1 MRTFDIPY
9 LADWAVSSFR
19 WVLLLG
25 ATVAL
30 TRAESL
36 KVTSGILLLL
46 FVLWNL
52 FTTALAIFYRR
63 LKFHRP
69 INVIFDTIAGFAL
82 FIVNLGVDGPLF
94 WIGALA
100 ITTAAIYYEWRGSLA
115 VAAFVTLVEAG
126 WTYLGT
132 RPFFT
137 PQILIPAVGANLIAC
152 VLTIIM
158 SMFLMRRLRASY
170 KATVSSRQE
179 AERKAQLAERT
190 RMQTL
195 YQMIETMSATLNYHE
210 VIDTVLDLSAN
221 ALAADTD
228 NGQSEQMVSAVLLF
242 GEHDLD
248 VASSRR
254 FTPRDTQITFPATA
268 GVLQEVLQSAE
279 AKLIANPYTDPELGK
294 ITTLE
299 GCKSAFILS
308 LRRGVN
314 AYGMML
320 FAHPSPD
327 YFNPDRVELL
337 EMISHQAVFAI
348 QNARLY
354 QELEMEKERIVQSQ
368 EEARKKLARDLHD
381 GPIQSVSAIVM
392 RADVAA
398 HLLDDEPATASEELA
413 KIEDL
418 ARRTTK
424 ELRHMLFTLRPLA
437 LESEGLIPALQA
449 MADKMRDTYQQNV
462 QLDLNQSVIDQLE
475 LGKQTVI
482 FYLSE
487 EAVNNARKHAQATK
501 ILVRLQFFPKQ
512 PELAMLEII
521 DNGVGFNVKEVMDS
535 YEKRG
540 SLGMINLQ
548 ERADLVNGL
557 LNIDSALGKGTRVRV
572 LIPLTEKAADLLQRG
587 KVATR

>member
-25 ATVAL
+25 VTVAL
-30 TRAESL
+30 AQADGF
-36 KVTSGILLLL
+36 KITSGILLFL
-46 FVLWNL
+46 FIIWNL

-69 INVIFDTIAGFAL
+69 INVIFDTLACFAL
-82 FIVNLGVDGPLF
+82 FIVNQGISGPLV
-94 WIGALA
+94 WVGALV

-115 VAAFVTLVEAG
+115 SMGIITLLECG
-126 WTYLGT
+126 WTYINSGGAFNFKELG
-132 RPFFT
+132 P
-137 PQILIPAVGANLIAC
+137 ILEFNLIAC
-152 VLTIIM
+152 VITVIIGM
-158 SMFLMRRLRASY
+158 LLMQRLRATY
-170 KATVSSRQE
+170 KATVSSRRD
-179 AERKAQLAERT
+179 AERRAQLAERT

-195 YQMIETMSATLNYHE
+195 YQMIETISATLNYHE
-210 VIDTVLDLSAN
+210 VIDVVLDLSAK
-221 ALAADTD
+221 ALAAGDGVAD
-228 NGQSEQMVSAVLLF
+228 QLVSAVLLF
-242 GEHDLD
+242 GDHDLN
-248 VASSRR
+248 VASARR
-254 FTPRDTQITFPATA
+254 FTPRDTQITFPATE
-268 GVLQEVLQSAE
+268 GILQEVLQSAVP
-279 AKLIANPYTDPELGK
+279 KVIKDPQTDPELSK
-294 ITTLE
+294 ITTME
-299 GCKSAFILS
+299 GCASAFILP

-314 AYGMML
+314 AYGMMM
-320 FAHPSPD
+320 FAHPTAS
-327 YFNPDRVELL
+327 FFTADRIELL
-337 EMISHQAVFAI
+337 EMISHQAVIAI

-354 QELEMEKERIVQSQ
+354 QELELEKERIVLSQ

-392 RADVAA
+392 RADVAI
-398 HLLDDEPATASEELA
+398 HMIESEPRQANSELER
-413 KIEDL
+413 IEDL

-462 QLDLNQSVIDQLE
+462 KIQVDESVIKLLE

-487 EAVNNARKHAQATK
+487 EAVNNARKHANASK
-501 ILVRLQFFPKQ
+501 ILVQLQFFPKQ
-512 PELAMLEII
+512 PELALLEII
-521 DNGVGFNVKEVMDS
+521 DNGVGFNVKEVMSS

-557 LNIDSALGKGTRVRV
+557 LNIDSTPGKGTRVRV

-587 KVATR
+587 KVAK